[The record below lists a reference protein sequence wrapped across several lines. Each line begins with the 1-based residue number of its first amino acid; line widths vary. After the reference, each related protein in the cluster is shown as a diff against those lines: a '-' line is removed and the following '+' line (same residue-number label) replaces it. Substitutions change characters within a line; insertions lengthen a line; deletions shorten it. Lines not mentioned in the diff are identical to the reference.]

1 MACSPLIARGV
12 AKTVAIAPETTCWGE
27 PAGAGTARL
36 LRRVTANFNLTKET
50 YESAEIRESQ
60 QVSDMRHGTRS
71 VTGSLNGELSAGSY
85 ADLMGALLGRDFATV
100 APVTGLT
107 ITIAASGDNWTITRS
122 TGSWLTAGFGP
133 GVVFRLT
140 AGTFNASNLNK
151 NLSIISATALALTV
165 KVMNGTALVAEG
177 PIATATATITGKS
190 TFTPLTGL
198 TDKSFTIEE
207 RYTDI
212 NQYERYVGNKVN
224 NMSVSIPASGLAT
237 VDFSFAGKDLDRAE
251 TTAYFT
257 SPTSQSNTG
266 IVASVNGTVLFNGS
280 PVAVITSADF
290 TVERASEN
298 AAVAGSNSIVNI
310 FMGRIKASGNLSL
323 YFIDGVAR
331 NAFNQETEV
340 TLAFSLT
347 EGTLAN
353 SNVIS
358 FVFPRVKLNGFEKAD
373 AEQGIV
379 ASVPFVAL
387 ENQVTST
394 GLPVGTVFIQDTAA

>member
-1 MACSPLIARGV
+1 
-12 AKTVAIAPETTCWGE
+12 
-27 PAGAGTARL
+27 
-36 LRRVTANFNLTKET
+36 
-50 YESAEIRESQ
+50 
-60 QVSDMRHGTRS
+60 
-71 VTGSLNGELSAGSY
+71 
-85 ADLMGALLGRDFATV
+85 
-100 APVTGLT
+100 
-107 ITIAASGDNWTITRS
+107 
-122 TGSWLTAGFGP
+122 
-133 GVVFRLT
+133 
-140 AGTFNASNLNK
+140 
-151 NLSIISATALALTV
+151 
-165 KVMNGTALVAEG
+165 
-177 PIATATATITGKS
+177 
-190 TFTPLTGL
+190 
-198 TDKSFTIEE
+198 
-207 RYTDI
+207 
-212 NQYERYVGNKVN
+212 
-224 NMSVSIPASGLAT
+224 MSVSIPASGLAT
-237 VDFSFAGKDLDRAE
+237 VDFSFSGKDLDRAE

-266 IVASVNGTVLFNGS
+266 IVASVNGTVLFNGA

-379 ASVPFVAL
+379 ASVPFMAL